1 MTCDESRRQLVI
13 SGGEANVDE
22 AVRLHLAG
30 CSECRRFVSE
40 DERLQNLVRN
50 LADSEH
56 APRHLREQIQGML
69 ALQSKNT
76 GTAARRFRLRALA
89 VAIAVCLFA
98 AAYGLK
104 LHFANRA
111 AMPATYAQEFMRDHL
126 HYLPGREE
134 IVSESSR
141 QVEQWFQGRVDFPV
155 HVPDVPGTRLE
166 DARVCAILSGRAAL
180 VHYRRKPDQ
189 TLVSLFIAEAPKASE
204 TQESWKTFSASYA
217 GLNSTL
223 WAHRGLVYSVVGS
236 LDDTSLRQI
245 AQSVQQQEP

>member
-1 MTCDESRRQLVI
+1 MTCDESRRQLVMI
-13 SGGEANVDE
+13 EGEANVDE
-22 AVRLHLAG
+22 AVRVHLAS
-30 CSECRRFVSE
+30 CSECRRFASE
-40 DERLQNLVRN
+40 DERLRHLVRN
-50 LADSEH
+50 LADGEH
-56 APRHLREQIQGML
+56 APRHLREQVQGML

-76 GTAARRFRLRALA
+76 RVPERRFRLWAASVALA
-89 VAIAVCLFA
+89 ICVFA

-111 AMPATYAQEFMRDHL
+111 AMPDRYAQEFMRDHL

-180 VHYRRKPDQ
+180 VHYRRKPDE

-204 TQESWKTFSASYA
+204 TQQSWKTFSASYA

-236 LDDTSLRQI
+236 LDDASLRQI
-245 AQSVQQQEP
+245 AESVQQQEP